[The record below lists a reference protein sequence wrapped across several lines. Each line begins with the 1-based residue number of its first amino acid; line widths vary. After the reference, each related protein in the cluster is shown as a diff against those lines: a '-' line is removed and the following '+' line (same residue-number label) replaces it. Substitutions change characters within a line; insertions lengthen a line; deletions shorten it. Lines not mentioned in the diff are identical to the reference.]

1 MLSRWGA
8 GPALPSAVADVRG
21 ACTMPGQHS
30 KGGHGYGGRDEPA
43 SQCEHESFGLTTLLS
58 RVGSG
63 AGSMPSSLSAA
74 ALGRQVPTPCFG
86 STVEVALVEK
96 IWMKQPQRHE
106 CKSTGPTTLQL

>member
-21 ACTMPGQHS
+21 ACTTPGQHS
-30 KGGHGYGGRDEPA
+30 KGGHGYGGRNEPA

-63 AGSMPSSLSAA
+63 AGSMPSSLLPLVS
-74 ALGRQVPTPCFG
+74 C
-86 STVEVALVEK
+86 STWEARPYTLF
-96 IWMKQPQRHE
+96 WQHSRG
-106 CKSTGPTTLQL
+106 GPGGEDMDETASKA